1 MCGPGSNI
9 REGGCLT
16 FALLTTQYQSAPR
29 PFKEIF
35 CLRFDTIYISISD
48 NFETLAN
55 VPAFVS
61 CVAVKTAFIAV

>member
-9 REGGCLT
+9 GEGGCLT

-35 CLRFDTIYISISD
+35 KFDTIYISISD
-48 NFETLAN
+48 NFESLAN

-61 CVAVKTAFIAV
+61 CVVVKTVFLAV

>member
-48 NFETLAN
+48 NFETL
-55 VPAFVS
+55 S
-61 CVAVKTAFIAV
+61 CVAVKTAFLAV